1 MMTTVFLDYGTFN
14 SGLDVNSIRQ
24 VTEKLTLH
32 EFTQPAEVISRAQHA
47 EIIITNKVVLDA
59 ETLAKLPKLK
69 LICVAAT
76 GTNNIDLDAAKQRQ
90 IEVCHAKNY
99 AGPAIAQYV
108 FSQLFKRF
116 QNIEQHNYNVA
127 SGKWSTSQAFCLH
140 DQPINELAGKTL
152 GILGYGH
159 IGQAVAK
166 AARAFD
172 MKVLIAE
179 RPDSQTVREGRVSFD
194 DMLAYADIV
203 SLHCSSTP
211 ATQGLI
217 NSDRL
222 AQMKPSSILINTAR
236 GDLIDNN
243 ALANALRTQ
252 QLSYAI
258 LDVLDQEPPPSSHPL
273 VAGMVSGD
281 IPNLAITGHIAWA
294 SQQAQQRILNIVTAN
309 IVGFNTGKLIN
320 KVN

>member
-1 MMTTVFLDYGTFN
+1 MTTVFLDYGTFN
-14 SGLDVNSIRQ
+14 SGLDVNPIRQ
-24 VTEKLTLH
+24 KTEKLTIH

-76 GTNNIDLDAAKQRQ
+76 GTNNIDLAAAKQRQ
-90 IEVCHAKNY
+90 IEVCHAKDY
-99 AGPAIAQYV
+99 AGPPIAQYV
-108 FSQLFKRF
+108 FAQLFKRF
-116 QNIEQHNYNVA
+116 QNIEQHNANVA

-140 DQPINELAGKTL
+140 DQPINELAGKTF

-179 RPDSQTVREGRVSFD
+179 RPDSHTVREDRVSFN
-194 DMLAYADIV
+194 DMLANADVV
-203 SLHCSSTP
+203 SLHCPSTP

-217 NSDRL
+217 NSARL

-273 VAGMVSGD
+273 VAGFVSGD

-294 SQQAQQRILNIVTAN
+294 SQQAQQRILNIVAAN
-309 IVGFNTGKLIN
+309 IAGFNTGKLIN